1 MSGHDPYAPESGDG
15 SFDVESYDLTL
26 DYRVRTNRL
35 SGVAV
40 VNAVAAI
47 PVTAISLDL
56 VRLRA
61 TRVRV
66 DGDRRT
72 AFTAGPRKLRV
83 KLPRRM
89 AAGERFS
96 IEVVYAGAPAPRRS
110 RWGTIGWEEL
120 EDGALVAA
128 QPTGAPTWFPCN
140 DRPDARA
147 RMRIAVTTDAGYL
160 PVPTGRPLTRAVVG
174 GRVTATAAS
183 DVPVATYL
191 AAVHIGAYEERPLA
205 EAGGGDG
212 VGVRVTGLRAREAAW
227 LASLDGTAERER
239 ALRRLAPDRRP
250 HVARLLDDLADR
262 GLVLDGPAPGE
273 APSSLAHVVLVGHG
287 RIAGALAHALAGAG
301 VARVERSPAAIEVI
315 QKEKIPVILAGM
327 MMPLTN
333 WAPKLARNS
342 SSFFSSKDCSTS
354 FLRPKTRTSEW
365 PE

>member
-96 IEVVYAGAPAPRRS
+96 IEVVYALS
-110 RWGTIGWEEL
+110 LIHISE
-120 EDGALVAA
+120 
-128 QPTGAPTWFPCN
+128 PT
-140 DRPDARA
+140 RP
-147 RMRIAVTTDAGYL
+147 Y
-160 PVPTGRPLTRAVVG
+160 
-174 GRVTATAAS
+174 
-183 DVPVATYL
+183 
-191 AAVHIGAYEERPLA
+191 
-205 EAGGGDG
+205 
-212 VGVRVTGLRAREAAW
+212 
-227 LASLDGTAERER
+227 
-239 ALRRLAPDRRP
+239 
-250 HVARLLDDLADR
+250 
-262 GLVLDGPAPGE
+262 
-273 APSSLAHVVLVGHG
+273 
-287 RIAGALAHALAGAG
+287 
-301 VARVERSPAAIEVI
+301 
-315 QKEKIPVILAGM
+315 
-327 MMPLTN
+327 
-333 WAPKLARNS
+333 
-342 SSFFSSKDCSTS
+342 
-354 FLRPKTRTSEW
+354 
-365 PE
+365 

>member
-110 RWGTIGWEEL
+110 RSS
-120 EDGALVAA
+120 AS
-128 QPTGAPTWFPCN
+128 
-140 DRPDARA
+140 
-147 RMRIAVTTDAGYL
+147 
-160 PVPTGRPLTRAVVG
+160 VV
-174 GRVTATAAS
+174 
-183 DVPVATYL
+183 
-191 AAVHIGAYEERPLA
+191 
-205 EAGGGDG
+205 
-212 VGVRVTGLRAREAAW
+212 
-227 LASLDGTAERER
+227 
-239 ALRRLAPDRRP
+239 
-250 HVARLLDDLADR
+250 
-262 GLVLDGPAPGE
+262 
-273 APSSLAHVVLVGHG
+273 
-287 RIAGALAHALAGAG
+287 
-301 VARVERSPAAIEVI
+301 
-315 QKEKIPVILAGM
+315 
-327 MMPLTN
+327 
-333 WAPKLARNS
+333 
-342 SSFFSSKDCSTS
+342 STS
-354 FLRPKTRTSEW
+354 RSRTRRSAG
-365 PE
+365 PG